1 MSSSEHIINPK
12 TQRPVKI
19 GSRTWR
25 KLVSDGIVENQ
36 KVNEPCELYELS
48 EEDNV
53 EQKINELNKSLPITE
68 QAVRGRGRFR
78 NKVVKRRKQPSTEKV
93 AEYAIKTTASK
104 LKDRN
109 TYESLHENG
118 NFGEDLE
125 TLIMRELSKSLN
137 VKAPPEY
144 QVNNNIVE
152 EDEEDYEEDSSSEDY
167 DDSEYDDDSEY

>member
-1 MSSSEHIINPK
+1 MSTKEHIINPQ

-25 KLVSDGIVENQ
+25 KLVSDGIVKSQ
-36 KVNEPCELYELS
+36 QVVEPCELYELS

-68 QAVRGRGRFR
+68 QAVRGRGKF
-78 NKVVKRRKQPSTEKV
+78 NGKIVKRRKQPSTEKV

-104 LKDRN
+104 LKNRN

-118 NFGEDLE
+118 NFDVDLE
-125 TLIMRELSKSLN
+125 AMIMKELSKSLN
-137 VKAPPEY
+137 VKAPSEY

-152 EDEEDYEEDSSSEDY
+152 EDYDEDSSSQDY

>member
-1 MSSSEHIINPK
+1 MSSSQHIINPK

-36 KVNEPCELYELS
+36 KIDEPCELYELS
-48 EEDNV
+48 QEDNI
-53 EQKINELNKSLPITE
+53 EQKINELNRSLRITE

-78 NKVVKRRKQPSTEKV
+78 NKVVKRRKQPSTEIV
-93 AEYAIKTTASK
+93 AEHTIKTTAGK
-104 LKDRN
+104 LRDRN

-118 NFGEDLE
+118 NFDEDLE
-125 TLIMRELSKSLN
+125 TMIMRELSKSLN

-152 EDEEDYEEDSSSEDY
+152 EDEEDYDDESSEDY
-167 DDSEYDDDSEY
+167 DEYDDDSEY

>member
-1 MSSSEHIINPK
+1 MSSSQHIINPK

-36 KVNEPCELYELS
+36 KIDEPCELYELS
-48 EEDNV
+48 QEDNI
-53 EQKINELNKSLPITE
+53 EQKINELNRSLPITE

-78 NKVVKRRKQPSTEKV
+78 NKVVKRRKQPSTEIV
-93 AEYAIKTTASK
+93 AEHTIKTTAGK
-104 LKDRN
+104 LRDRN

-118 NFGEDLE
+118 NFDEDLE
-125 TLIMRELSKSLN
+125 TMIMRELSKSLN

-152 EDEEDYEEDSSSEDY
+152 EDEEDYDDDSSEDY
-167 DDSEYDDDSEY
+167 DEYDDDSEY

>member
-1 MSSSEHIINPK
+1 MSSSQHIINPK

-36 KVNEPCELYELS
+36 KIDEPCELYELS
-48 EEDNV
+48 QEDNI
-53 EQKINELNKSLPITE
+53 EQKINELNRSLPITE

-78 NKVVKRRKQPSTEKV
+78 NKVVKRRKQPSTEIV
-93 AEYAIKTTASK
+93 AEHTIKTTAGK
-104 LKDRN
+104 LRDRN

-118 NFGEDLE
+118 NFDEDLE
-125 TLIMRELSKSLN
+125 TMIMRELSKSLN

-152 EDEEDYEEDSSSEDY
+152 EDEEDYDDESSEDY
-167 DDSEYDDDSEY
+167 DEYDDDSEY

>member
-1 MSSSEHIINPK
+1 MSSSQHIINPK

-36 KVNEPCELYELS
+36 KIDEPCELYELS
-48 EEDNV
+48 QEDNI

-78 NKVVKRRKQPSTEKV
+78 NKVVKRRKQPSTEIV
-93 AEYAIKTTASK
+93 AEHTIKTTAGK
-104 LKDRN
+104 LRDRN

-118 NFGEDLE
+118 NFDEDLE
-125 TLIMRELSKSLN
+125 TMIMRELSKSLN

-152 EDEEDYEEDSSSEDY
+152 EDDEDYDDESSEDY
-167 DDSEYDDDSEY
+167 DEYDDDSEY

>member
-1 MSSSEHIINPK
+1 MSSSQHIINPK

-25 KLVSDGIVENQ
+25 KLVSDGIIENQ
-36 KVNEPCELYELS
+36 KIDEPCELYELS
-48 EEDNV
+48 QEDNI
-53 EQKINELNKSLPITE
+53 EQKINELNRSLPITE

-78 NKVVKRRKQPSTEKV
+78 NKVVKRRKQPSTEIV
-93 AEYAIKTTASK
+93 AEHTIKTTAGK
-104 LKDRN
+104 LRDRN

-118 NFGEDLE
+118 NFDEDLE
-125 TLIMRELSKSLN
+125 TMIMRELSKSLN

-152 EDEEDYEEDSSSEDY
+152 EDEEDYDDESSEDY
-167 DDSEYDDDSEY
+167 DEYDDDSEY

>member
-1 MSSSEHIINPK
+1 MSSSQHIINPK

-25 KLVSDGIVENQ
+25 KLVSDGIIENQ
-36 KVNEPCELYELS
+36 KIDEPCELYELS

-78 NKVVKRRKQPSTEKV
+78 NKVVKRRKQPSTEIV
-93 AEYAIKTTASK
+93 AEHTIKTTAGK
-104 LKDRN
+104 LRDRN

-118 NFGEDLE
+118 NFDEDLE
-125 TLIMRELSKSLN
+125 TMIMKELSKSLN

-152 EDEEDYEEDSSSEDY
+152 EDEEDYDDDSSEDY
-167 DDSEYDDDSEY
+167 DEYDDDSEY

>member
-1 MSSSEHIINPK
+1 MSSSQHIINPK

-36 KVNEPCELYELS
+36 KIDEPCELYELS
-48 EEDNV
+48 QEDNI
-53 EQKINELNKSLPITE
+53 EQKINELNRSLPITE

-78 NKVVKRRKQPSTEKV
+78 NKVVKRRKQPSTEIV
-93 AEYAIKTTASK
+93 AEHTIKTTAGK
-104 LKDRN
+104 LRDRN

-118 NFGEDLE
+118 NFDEDLE
-125 TLIMRELSKSLN
+125 TMIMRELSKSLN

-152 EDEEDYEEDSSSEDY
+152 EDEEDYDDESSEEY
-167 DDSEYDDDSEY
+167 DEYDDDSEY

>member
-1 MSSSEHIINPK
+1 MSSSEHIINPR

-78 NKVVKRRKQPSTEKV
+78 NKVVKRRKQPSTEIV
-93 AEYAIKTTASK
+93 AEHTIKTTASK

-118 NFGEDLE
+118 NFDEDLE
-125 TLIMRELSKSLN
+125 TMIMRELSKSLN
-137 VKAPPEY
+137 VKAPSEY

-167 DDSEYDDDSEY
+167 DEYDDDSEY

>member
-1 MSSSEHIINPK
+1 MSSSQHIINPK

-25 KLVSDGIVENQ
+25 KLVSDGIIENQ
-36 KVNEPCELYELS
+36 KIDEPCELYELS
-48 EEDNV
+48 ETDNI

-78 NKVVKRRKQPSTEKV
+78 NKVVKRRKQPSTEIV
-93 AEYAIKTTASK
+93 AEHTIKTTAGK
-104 LKDRN
+104 LRDRN

-118 NFGEDLE
+118 NFDEDLE
-125 TLIMRELSKSLN
+125 TMIMRELSKSLN

-152 EDEEDYEEDSSSEDY
+152 EDDEDYDDESSEDY
-167 DDSEYDDDSEY
+167 DEYDDDSEY

>member
-1 MSSSEHIINPK
+1 MSSSQHIINPK

-25 KLVSDGIVENQ
+25 KLVSDGIIENQ
-36 KVNEPCELYELS
+36 KIDEPCELYELS

-78 NKVVKRRKQPSTEKV
+78 NKVVKRRKQPSTEIV
-93 AEYAIKTTASK
+93 AEHTIKTTAGK
-104 LKDRN
+104 LRDRN

-118 NFGEDLE
+118 NFDEDLE
-125 TLIMRELSKSLN
+125 TMIMRELSKSIN

-152 EDEEDYEEDSSSEDY
+152 EDEEEYDDDSSEDY
-167 DDSEYDDDSEY
+167 DEYDDDSEY

>member
-1 MSSSEHIINPK
+1 MSSSQHIINPK

-25 KLVSDGIVENQ
+25 KLVGDGIIENQ
-36 KVNEPCELYELS
+36 KIDEPCELYELS
-48 EEDNV
+48 QEDNV
-53 EQKINELNKSLPITE
+53 EQKINELNRSLPITE

-78 NKVVKRRKQPSTEKV
+78 NKVVKRRKQPSTEIV
-93 AEYAIKTTASK
+93 AEHTIKTTAGK
-104 LKDRN
+104 LRDRN

-118 NFGEDLE
+118 NFDEDLE
-125 TLIMRELSKSLN
+125 TMIMKELSKSLN

-152 EDEEDYEEDSSSEDY
+152 EDEEDYDDDSSEDY
-167 DDSEYDDDSEY
+167 DEYDDDSEY

>member
-1 MSSSEHIINPK
+1 MSSSQHIINPK

-36 KVNEPCELYELS
+36 KIDEPCELYELS
-48 EEDNV
+48 QEDNI

-78 NKVVKRRKQPSTEKV
+78 NKVVKRRKQPSTEIV
-93 AEYAIKTTASK
+93 AEHTIKTTAGK
-104 LKDRN
+104 LRDRN

-118 NFGEDLE
+118 NFDEDLE
-125 TLIMRELSKSLN
+125 TMIMRELSKSLN

-152 EDEEDYEEDSSSEDY
+152 EDEEDYDDESSEDY
-167 DDSEYDDDSEY
+167 DEYDDDSEY

>member
-1 MSSSEHIINPK
+1 MSSSQHIINPK

-25 KLVSDGIVENQ
+25 KLVSDGIIENQ
-36 KVNEPCELYELS
+36 KIDEPCELYELS
-48 EEDNV
+48 EEDNI

-78 NKVVKRRKQPSTEKV
+78 NKVVKRRKQPSTEIV
-93 AEYAIKTTASK
+93 AEHTIKTTAGK
-104 LKDRN
+104 LRDRN

-118 NFGEDLE
+118 NFDEDLE
-125 TLIMRELSKSLN
+125 TMIMRELSKSLN

-152 EDEEDYEEDSSSEDY
+152 EDEEDYDDESSEDY
-167 DDSEYDDDSEY
+167 DEYDDDSEY